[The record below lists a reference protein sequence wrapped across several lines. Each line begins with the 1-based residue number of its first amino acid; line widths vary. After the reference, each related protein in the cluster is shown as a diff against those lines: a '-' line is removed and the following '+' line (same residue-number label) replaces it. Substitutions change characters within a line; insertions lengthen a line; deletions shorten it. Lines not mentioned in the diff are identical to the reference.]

1 MIGNTYRTSLAC
13 TGCGSNGPGN
23 DGQGPLFESG
33 AQEIGNYIE
42 APGHQCTPIYSS
54 WNNSVGR
61 GDMEIINNM
70 CINANSGSGSNV
82 AFNVWPP
89 TQTGEATWSTV
100 EMYNNTVYDN
110 DDNCLVNQSGSGATV
125 TAYNN
130 ICWATGS
137 ISGTFTR
144 DYNDIASNTETH
156 GISGNP
162 DFVSTT
168 PPYIDTDFEIT
179 SGSPTRAAGTN
190 LHSTFTTDYFGDT
203 RPNSAFDIGAD
214 QFTSGSTPTP
224 APALG
229 MFAWDWDP
237 LEGIAP

>member
-1 MIGNTYRTSLAC
+1 M
-13 TGCGSNGPGN
+13 
-23 DGQGPLFESG
+23 
-33 AQEIGNYIE
+33 
-42 APGHQCTPIYSS
+42 
-54 WNNSVGR
+54 
-61 GDMEIINNM
+61 
-70 CINANSGSGSNV
+70 
-82 AFNVWPP
+82 
-89 TQTGEATWSTV
+89 
-100 EMYNNTVYDN
+100 
-110 DDNCLVNQSGSGATV
+110 

-190 LHSTFTTDYFGDT
+190 LHSISLRITLAT
-203 RPNSAFDIGAD
+203 RARIPRSISVRTSSRAAAHRPPPRLSACSPG
-214 QFTSGSTPTP
+214 T
-224 APALG
+224 
-229 MFAWDWDP
+229 
-237 LEGIAP
+237 GILWRE